1 VMKGLSTRTRREFL
15 TVFRHSVDALDGPPI
30 TVIVRYRVGRSQPD
44 LVAWAKT
51 KNDPDADDQASIE
64 SNETAAPLSAYS

>member
-1 VMKGLSTRTRREFL
+1 MTVVM
-15 TVFRHSVDALDGPPI
+15 
-30 TVIVRYRVGRSQPD
+30 RYRVSRSQPD

-64 SNETAAPLSAYS
+64 SDETAAPSSAYS